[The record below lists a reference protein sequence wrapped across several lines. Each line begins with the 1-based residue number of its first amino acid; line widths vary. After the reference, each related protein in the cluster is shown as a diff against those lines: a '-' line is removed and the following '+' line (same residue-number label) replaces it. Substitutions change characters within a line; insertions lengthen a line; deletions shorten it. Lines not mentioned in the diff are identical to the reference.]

1 MKYGYFPGCVAEDTC
16 KELDISMRLIANR
29 LGIELVKL
37 EDATCCG
44 AGYIQEYNHMLG
56 LFLNGRTFALAE
68 ELGVDTIITICNS
81 CQLALTKANMELKN
95 NAESLKKTNDLL
107 SKIDLQY
114 SGNIEVK
121 HLLQILVEDY
131 GLDKLSDIKQVSLD
145 LNVAP
150 FYGCQLLRP
159 PDIENFDNA
168 EDPRSLEDL
177 IRALGGNP
185 VDYHGRIK
193 CCGFHVL
200 MVNEDISLRMSGH
213 LLQEAKAN
221 GADCVVTTCP
231 LCHLVLDMY
240 QPRIEKKLYIKLKL
254 PIMHLPQLVGLALG
268 FSPKELALNKHIVNA
283 TNISRRQIAIEKVAN
298 STEISAVSNLL
309 DIDAKDL
316 KSNLNRQIPLP
327 TN

>member
-68 ELGVDTIITICNS
+68 KLGVDTIITICNS
-81 CQLALTKANMELKN
+81 CQLALTKANMKLKN

-121 HLLQILVEDY
+121 HLLQVLVEDY
-131 GLDKLSDIKQVSLD
+131 GLDKLSDIKQVSLH

-168 EDPRSLEDL
+168 EDPKSLEDL
-177 IRALGGNP
+177 IRALGGKP

-200 MVNEDISLRMSGH
+200 MVNEDISLRMSGDH
-213 LLQEAKAN
+213 LQEAKAN
-221 GADCVVTTCP
+221 GADCVVTICP

-240 QPRIEKKLYIKLKL
+240 QPRMEKKLGIKLKL
-254 PIMHLPQLVGLALG
+254 PVLHFTQLIGLALG
-268 FSPKELALNKHIVNA
+268 FNPKELGVNKHIVKA
-283 TNISRRQIAIEKVAN
+283 TNIFRQQ
-298 STEISAVSNLL
+298 ISSEEVTSSMQ
-309 DIDAKDL
+309 AKDSVNMFAPKL
-316 KSNLNRQIPLP
+316 KV
-327 TN
+327 